1 MFSLEGQKLAW
12 PKTGR
17 SNWSRTQVEAYA
29 STAPV
34 QIFDSPAVTY
44 STKSASAYPP
54 PSAEVEQ
61 P

>member
-1 MFSLEGQKLAW
+1 MAW